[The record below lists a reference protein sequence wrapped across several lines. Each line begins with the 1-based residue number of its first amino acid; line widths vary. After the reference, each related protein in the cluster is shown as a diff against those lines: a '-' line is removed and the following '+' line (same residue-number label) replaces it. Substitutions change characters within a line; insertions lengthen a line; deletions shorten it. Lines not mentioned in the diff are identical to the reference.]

1 MGFAIQIEM
10 QSFLA
15 IGPKDRDGHYSVTVV
30 FCDMNISLTLVG
42 LETVFLVCLLYLGH
56 EVFLVENMLTV

>member
-15 IGPKDRDGHYSVTVV
+15 IGPKDRDIDTTVLQWCFVT
-30 FCDMNISLTLVG
+30 
-42 LETVFLVCLLYLGH
+42 
-56 EVFLVENMLTV
+56 

>member
-15 IGPKDRDGHYSVTVV
+15 IGPKDRDRHYSVTVV
-30 FCDMNISLTLVG
+30 FCDMNLSLTLVG
-42 LETVFLVCLLYLGH
+42 LETVFLYLGH
-56 EVFLVENMLTV
+56 EVYLVENMLTV

>member
-15 IGPKDRDGHYSVTVV
+15 IGPKDRDRHYSVTVV
-30 FCDMNISLTLVG
+30 F
-42 LETVFLVCLLYLGH
+42 
-56 EVFLVENMLTV
+56 